1 MKAQDIMTSDPTCC
15 SPDTKVEDVA
25 KLMAEQDCGEIPV
38 VDSERKV
45 VGVITD
51 RDIVCRVVA
60 QSKDPK
66 QTEVRDVM
74 SRPVVTATPETS
86 VEDCCAMMEQNQI
99 RRVPVVDQRGG
110 CCGMV
115 AQADIALQG
124 GEHETAAVVR
134 DVSRPTGTPSQ
145 ASIPPP

>member
-1 MKAQDIMTSDPTCC
+1 MKAQDIMTPDPVCC

-25 KLMAEQDCGEIPV
+25 KLMTEQDCGEIPV
-38 VDSERKV
+38 VDSERNV

-51 RDIVCRVVA
+51 RDIACRVVA
-60 QSKDPK
+60 QGKDPK
-66 QTEVRDVM
+66 RTEARDVM

-99 RRVPVVDQRGG
+99 RRVPVVDQQGG

-115 AQADIALQG
+115 AQADIALRT

-134 DVSRPTGTPSQ
+134 DVSRPTGA
-145 ASIPPP
+145 ASHVSSPPP

>member
-51 RDIVCRVVA
+51 RDIACRVVA

-86 VEDCCAMMEQNQI
+86 VEDCCAMMEQHQI

-115 AQADIALQG
+115 AQADIALRAD
-124 GEHETAAVVR
+124 ERETGAVVR
-134 DVSRPTGTPSQ
+134 DVSRPTEA
-145 ASIPPP
+145 ASRTSSPPP